1 MTTAGTNITK
11 ANIVTSME
19 ALKTLYNKDIVWSA
33 SNNPFSQAPATAA
46 DITIPASF
54 AAEISDT
61 NVTASTITTNFKNYA
76 QLLSR
81 IRSVNLLKWYQNQGN
96 PRSSLQS
103 DQTNITS
110 LNDTYQIAPDP
121 LIGVKGGDLVTAAD
135 LDAFVAALSTAINT
149 NRTTTVTIE
158 EFYCH
163 SNCHGS
169 CHGSI

>member
-1 MTTAGTNITK
+1 MTTAGDNITK
-11 ANIVTSME
+11 TSIVASME

-33 SNNPFSQAPATAA
+33 SNNPFSQAPANAA
-46 DITIPASF
+46 DITVPASF
-54 AAEISDT
+54 AEEISDT
-61 NVTASTITTNFKNYA
+61 NVTASTLTTNFKNYA

-81 IRSVNLLKWYQNQGN
+81 IRSVNLLKWYQNQGD
-96 PRSSLQS
+96 PRSALQFNE
-103 DQTNITS
+103 TNITS

-121 LIGVKGGDLVTAAD
+121 LIGVKGGDVITASD
-135 LDAFVAALSTAINT
+135 LDAFVALLSDAINT

>member
-1 MTTAGTNITK
+1 MTTAGDNITK
-11 ANIVTSME
+11 TSIVASME

-33 SNNPFSQAPATAA
+33 TNNPFAQAPATAA
-46 DITIPASF
+46 DITVPASF

-61 NVTASTITTNFKNYA
+61 NVTASTLTTNFKNYA

-81 IRSVNLLKWYQNQGN
+81 IRSVNLLKWYQNQGD
-96 PRSSLQS
+96 PRSALQFNE
-103 DQTNITS
+103 TNITS
-110 LNDTYQIAPDP
+110 LSDTYQIAPDP
-121 LIGVKGGDLVTAAD
+121 LIGVKGGDIITASD
-135 LDAFVAALSTAINT
+135 LDAFVDLLSSAINT

>member
-1 MTTAGTNITK
+1 MTTAGVNITK
-11 ANIVTSME
+11 TNIVASME
-19 ALKTLYNKDIVWSA
+19 ALKTLYNTGVVWSA
-33 SNNPFSQAPATAA
+33 TNNPFSQAPGTAT
-46 DITIPASF
+46 DITVPASF

-61 NVTASTITTNFKNYA
+61 NITASTLTTNFKNYA

-81 IRSVNLLKWYQNQGN
+81 IRSVNLLKWYQRQSNA
-96 PRSSLQS
+96 RAELQY
-103 DQTNITS
+103 DQTNLTS

-121 LIGVKGGDLVTAAD
+121 LIGLNGGSTISAPD
-135 LDAFVAALSTAINT
+135 LDAFVALLSDAINN
-149 NRTTTVTIE
+149 NRTTKVTIE